1 MNKHKIKSNPLY
13 IFLFI
18 IFEGLFMISTL
29 NQVVFA
35 ATDVNP
41 TNSVIDAGNEQ
52 NYKDALAK
60 TPKGLH
66 WSDKDFI
73 KANFEDNSAEI
84 VNSTNPAT
92 LNTSVIKMTNTNYQV
107 GGIWSNLSEDNF
119 FNINE
124 NQTASMWLYFGSY
137 KNSNYPDSLFP
148 GDGMAFVM
156 HNDPRGTNAHSIGK
170 DKDGTIEPGNGE
182 TLGVWGTDWD
192 WNETNPANIA
202 KNAVQNSLAIEFDTF
217 VNKLTTYK
225 DVSGEGVSFDAQ
237 GINGQHIAI
246 GYPGNPSDGT
256 FPINTYFHNS
266 IKKPAGDTSGGPA
279 TKNYFTM
286 LHLAATDGLNLVDN
300 NWHHLTIQWTK
311 PAANSNLGTITY
323 KYDDKN
329 TDGTPTNSAKISST
343 VIDTNQFKS
352 TDGKLYWGFTG
363 STGKYTENNLLVFE
377 SLPSFVDAQATAD
390 IHNDTENTEV
400 KDGGHV
406 NANDDIT
413 YNYNLKYIGWT
424 REWTNIKTRMQ
435 IPENMTFTSGEITY
449 ANGEKETIPSSVFS
463 DTTDPNHL
471 NYQLLQTLNKDN
483 RTATVSLHGKA
494 AKTTTNTLTVPSA
507 HAHFDGDNLITDTD
521 APSFVIDPKSITLES
536 STPYIIRIKK
546 GEDAQIKAHVNY
558 LGTNAT
564 PDLTKLTVYQKI
576 GDQDYTAQ
584 KGIVDSAGD
593 FTLNIP
599 NSQLNDSSTPVSFY
613 VKDDSGN
620 LGQTNTLERTI
631 QFGGTVYFGE
641 VSSNVKF
648 KNINFGN
655 KNKLVPRIDDWNVH
669 VIDSRE
675 KGASWTVQAK
685 ASQLTNLTTD
695 KPFDGSLVF
704 RPTPDSQPQTLSN
717 ATNIAQYTKPDDQIE
732 TNNITLS
739 WTDQSGI
746 LLALNNNASPA
757 GQYNGVIYWTLL
769 DSLAN
774 K

>member
-1 MNKHKIKSNPLY
+1 MNEHKIKSNTLY
-13 IFLFI
+13 IFLFV
-18 IFEGLFMISTL
+18 IFEGLLMISTL

-41 TNSVIDAGNEQ
+41 TNSVVDAGNEK
-52 NYKDALAK
+52 NYTDALAK

-92 LNTSVIKMTNTNYQV
+92 SNTSVIKMTNGNNQV
-107 GGIWSNLSEDNF
+107 GGIWSNLAENNY
-119 FNINE
+119 FNIKE
-124 NQTASMWLYFGSY
+124 NQTASMWLYFGFY
-137 KNSNYPDSLFP
+137 KDSKYPTSLYP

-170 DKDGTIEPGNGE
+170 DKDGKPISGDGE

-192 WNETNPANIA
+192 WNKTNPTDIA
-202 KNAVQNSLAIEFDTF
+202 KTAVQNSLAIEFDTF
-217 VNKLTTYK
+217 VNKLTTY
-225 DVSGEGVSFDAQ
+225 DNLSGEGVSFDAQ

-256 FPINTYFHNS
+256 FPIDTYFHKS
-266 IKKPAGDTSGGPA
+266 VAKPAGDTSEGPQ

-286 LHLAATDGLNLVDN
+286 LHLGVNDNLNLADN
-300 NWHHLTIQWTK
+300 EWHHLTIQWTK

-329 TDGTPTNSAKISST
+329 TDGTPSNRAITASIP
-343 VIDTNQFKS
+343 VDTNQFRS
-352 TDGKLYWGFTG
+352 TDDKLYWGFTG
-363 STGKYTENNLLVFE
+363 STGKYMENNLLVFE

-400 KDGGHV
+400 KAGGHV

-435 IPENMTFTSGEITY
+435 VPQNMTFTSGEINY
-449 ANGEKETIPSSVFS
+449 ANGKKETIPDSVFA
-463 DTTDPNHL
+463 DTTDPGHL

-483 RTATVSLHGKA
+483 RTATISLHGKA
-494 AKTTTNTLTVPSA
+494 AKTTTSTLTVPSA

-536 STPYIIRIKK
+536 STPYIIKVKK

-558 LGTNAT
+558 LGSNTV
-564 PDLTKLTVYQKI
+564 DLTKLTVYQKI
-576 GDQDYTAQ
+576 GSQDYIAQ
-584 KGIVDSAGD
+584 KGLIDAVGD

-613 VKDDSGN
+613 VKDDSGI

-631 QFGGTVYFGE
+631 QFGGTVSFGE

-648 KNINFGN
+648 QNINFGN
-655 KNKLVPRIDDWNVH
+655 KNKLIPRIDDWNVR

-675 KGASWTVQAK
+675 KGSSWTVQAT
-685 ASQLTNLTTD
+685 ASQLTNTNTK
-695 KPFDGSLVF
+695 KPFDGNLVF
-704 RPTPDSQPQTLSN
+704 KETPDSHPINLSST
-717 ATNIAQYTKPDDQIE
+717 TNIAQHTKPDDLTE
-732 TNNITLS
+732 TNNITLP
-739 WTDQSGI
+739 WTNQNRI
-746 LLALNNNASPA
+746 LLALNNNVSPA
-757 GQYNGVIYWTLL
+757 GQYNGVISWTLL

>member
-329 TDGTPTNSAKISST
+329 TDGTPTNSAKTAST

-449 ANGEKETIPSSVFS
+449 ANGEKETIPSSVFA

-483 RTATVSLHGKA
+483 RTATISLHGKA

-564 PDLTKLTVYQKI
+564 PDLSKLTVYQKI

-655 KNKLVPRIDDWNVH
+655 KNKLIPRIDDWNVH

-717 ATNIAQYTKPDDQIE
+717 ATNIAQYTKPDDQTE
-732 TNNITLS
+732 TNNITLP